1 MNSDVIKANL
11 VSSDSAIQSL
21 LEQRLD
27 SIIPCESLP
36 EKSIGLSTPAKH
48 AIIQMAQTKKRGR
61 PENPKV
67 PKIQK
72 LNKDGTERK
81 EYTML
86 TDEQEDNLRSM
97 AQIEHTTVEDI
108 IAVFHVSRRNIKNI
122 IDRQGK
128 KIKKGGEVYRILTP
142 DISKFMQN
150 QITQTKKV
158 TGIQLSE
165 KILDIKKVKI
175 HPTSINLH
183 IRKGM
188 IKQGFPQFTLKNLE
202 IHELARND
210 YEILAKRV
218 DYTLQHR
225 VLKVTGTH
233 LIYID
238 ETGFLLTEMRSRGRA
253 PIGERC
259 IIHRRARR
267 VEHISCISAITYAFG
282 VIQTTF
288 VHGNVD
294 STIFCVFI
302 TSLLQSF
309 QQFGIKKATAVMDNC
324 PIHKTD
330 AVLKLCKE
338 ANINIQYTPPYSC
351 ELNPIELVFGFFK
364 HRVNVPVDVSSPSAI
379 VPFLDAAL
387 RTVTQEEVA
396 SCISFVE
403 EFVFPLAER
412 KEQLSKNLAISHIKE
427 KIASLEDISK
437 IGNMMVFIEDFND
450 DNEIV
455 AVAEEENAQTEQEE
469 IGNIGSD
476 NENSQDKSEN
486 SDNDKINKNSDGE
499 IKSLNQK
506 DKKKRKR
513 QTIKKKKKKKKKSGN
528 TKRKKEKREQSS
540 QSESEEEYLQ
550 NEQTSGNDEI
560 DQSDLELNAI
570 EDNQSDESENYID
583 NQKMKFVQNE
593 KQERRK
599 RRRISKNIDVEQQQE
614 NYIKDKKEIK
624 IDNEQHLM
632 KKMNKQQTETDRKLL
647 IQEENQEQLN
657 VINDLRYYRATNN
670 HQLDIEFLRLTAISN
685 NRILNEEIDGDGAC
699 LFNSI
704 ADLTDKDP
712 FELRQ
717 SSVDQMK
724 KYPELLEDIK
734 FERNKFLYRRYMRK
748 QNSWGGLREVRA
760 LSLYLGRRIFVHDP
774 SKRLEAYDC
783 GEDLDFHSAL
793 HIGLVNGNHFLSMR
807 LQ

>member
-48 AIIQMAQTKKRGR
+48 AIIQMAQTRKRGR

-72 LNKDGTERK
+72 LNKDGTEKK

-86 TDEQEDNLRSM
+86 TDEQEDNLRAM
-97 AQIEHTTVEDI
+97 AKIEHTTVEDI
-108 IAVFHVSRRNIKNI
+108 IAVFNVSRRNNKNI

-128 KIKKGGEVYRILTP
+128 KIKKGGEVYRIFTP
-142 DISKFMQN
+142 DI
-150 QITQTKKV
+150 
-158 TGIQLSE
+158 
-165 KILDIKKVKI
+165 
-175 HPTSINLH
+175 
-183 IRKGM
+183 RM
-188 IKQGFPQFTLKNLE
+188 IKQEFPQFTLKKLE

-210 YEILAKRV
+210 QEILAKRV
-218 DYTLQHR
+218 DYILQHR

-253 PIGERC
+253 PIGE
-259 IIHRRARR
+259 
-267 VEHISCISAITYAFG
+267 SAITYAFV

-302 TSLLQSF
+302 TSLLQTF

-338 ANINIQYTPPYSC
+338 ANINIQYTPHYTC

-364 HRVNVPVDVSSPSAI
+364 HRVNVPVDISSPSAI

-396 SCISFVE
+396 SCINFVE

-476 NENSQDKSEN
+476 NENSQDKTEN
-486 SDNDKINKNSDGE
+486 NDNEKINKNSDGE

-513 QTIKKKKKKKKKSGN
+513 QTMKKKKKKKKKSGN
-528 TKRKKEKREQSS
+528 TMRKKDEREQSS
-540 QSESEEEYLQ
+540 QSENEEEYLQ

-570 EDNQSDESENYID
+570 EDNQSDKSENYID
-583 NQKMKFVQNE
+583 NQKKKFVQNE
-593 KQERRK
+593 K
-599 RRRISKNIDVEQQQE
+599 
-614 NYIKDKKEIK
+614 
-624 IDNEQHLM
+624 
-632 KKMNKQQTETDRKLL
+632 
-647 IQEENQEQLN
+647 
-657 VINDLRYYRATNN
+657 
-670 HQLDIEFLRLTAISN
+670 QLDIEFLRLTAISN

-704 ADLTDKDP
+704 ADLPDEDP

-724 KYPELLEDIK
+724 KNPELHEDIK
-734 FERNKFLYRRYMRK
+734 FERNKFLCRRYMKK
-748 QNSWGGLREVRA
+748 QNS
-760 LSLYLGRRIFVHDP
+760 
-774 SKRLEAYDC
+774 
-783 GEDLDFHSAL
+783 
-793 HIGLVNGNHFLSMR
+793 
-807 LQ
+807 

>member
-48 AIIQMAQTKKRGR
+48 VIIQMAQIRKRGR

-72 LNKDGTERK
+72 FNKDGTERK

-86 TDEQEDNLRSM
+86 TDEQEDNLRAM
-97 AQIEHTTVEDI
+97 AKIEHTTVEDI
-108 IAVFHVSRRNIKNI
+108 IAVFNVSRRNIKNI

-128 KIKKGGEVYRILTP
+128 KIKKGGEVCRILTS
-142 DISKFMQN
+142 DI
-150 QITQTKKV
+150 
-158 TGIQLSE
+158 
-165 KILDIKKVKI
+165 
-175 HPTSINLH
+175 
-183 IRKGM
+183 RM
-188 IKQGFPQFTLKNLE
+188 IKQGFPQFTLKKLE
-202 IHELARND
+202 ICKLARND
-210 YEILAKRV
+210 QEILAKRV

-238 ETGFLLTEMRSRGRA
+238 ETGFLLTEMRSRGRP

-259 IIHRRARR
+259 NIHRRARR
-267 VEHISCISAITYAFG
+267 VEHISCISAVTYAFG

-302 TSLLQSF
+302 TSLLQTF
-309 QQFGIKKATAVMDNC
+309 QQFGIKKATAVMDNY

-330 AVLKLCKE
+330 AVLKMCKE

-351 ELNPIELVFGFFK
+351 ELNPVELVFDFFK

-379 VPFLDAAL
+379 VLFLDAAL

-427 KIASLEDISK
+427 KIASLEYISK
-437 IGNMMVFIEDFND
+437 I
-450 DNEIV
+450 
-455 AVAEEENAQTEQEE
+455 
-469 IGNIGSD
+469 
-476 NENSQDKSEN
+476 
-486 SDNDKINKNSDGE
+486 
-499 IKSLNQK
+499 
-506 DKKKRKR
+506 
-513 QTIKKKKKKKKKSGN
+513 
-528 TKRKKEKREQSS
+528 
-540 QSESEEEYLQ
+540 
-550 NEQTSGNDEI
+550 
-560 DQSDLELNAI
+560 
-570 EDNQSDESENYID
+570 
-583 NQKMKFVQNE
+583 
-593 KQERRK
+593 
-599 RRRISKNIDVEQQQE
+599 
-614 NYIKDKKEIK
+614 
-624 IDNEQHLM
+624 
-632 KKMNKQQTETDRKLL
+632 
-647 IQEENQEQLN
+647 
-657 VINDLRYYRATNN
+657 
-670 HQLDIEFLRLTAISN
+670 
-685 NRILNEEIDGDGAC
+685 EIDGDGAC

-704 ADLTDKDP
+704 ADLTDEDP
-712 FELRQ
+712 FEFRQ

-724 KYPELLEDIK
+724 KYPKLLGDIK
-734 FERNKFLYRRYMRK
+734 FERNKFLYRRYMKK

-774 SKRLEAYDC
+774 SKRLEAYDY